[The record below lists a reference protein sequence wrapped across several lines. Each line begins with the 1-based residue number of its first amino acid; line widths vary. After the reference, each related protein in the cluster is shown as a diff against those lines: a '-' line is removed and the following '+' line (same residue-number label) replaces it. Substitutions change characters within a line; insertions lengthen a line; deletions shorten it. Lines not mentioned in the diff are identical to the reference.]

1 MRFSMIILAAGLS
14 KRMGVSKPLLPF
26 GDVNAL
32 VRTIQMAKTAG
43 VSDILV
49 VTGHKFK
56 EIEVQLATSEIENI
70 TVVHN
75 DFYQDGMF
83 SSVKTGILSLPSG
96 TDGAF
101 LFPVDYCGVKPETL
115 KKLMTAFSQTK
126 GNLVLYPTYS
136 GKHGHPPLIP
146 TRFSSE
152 ILTFEGSGGLR
163 GYLYRCPFNNVN
175 VDDSS
180 ILLDM
185 DTPKDYAILLNYLG
199 IPAYPD
205 ANQCEEL
212 LLKYETPEDIVKH
225 GKEVASLSMQ
235 IANLLKTKG
244 ISMNSDLLYA
254 ASLLHDIQRMMPNH
268 EQEGMH
274 LLLQEGYP
282 EAAILVGA
290 HMDLPEGLHDST
302 METVILFLADK
313 LHRRGDLCSLQKTLD
328 NLQLRFKDDPEALF
342 RAQKRMDC
350 AQSILDMLENRYEIT
365 FSDISSIS

>member
-1 MRFSMIILAAGLS
+1 MKFSMIILAAGLS
-14 KRMGVSKPLLPF
+14 KRMGVPKPLLPV

-32 VRTIQMAKTAG
+32 VRTIQMAKIAG
-43 VSDILV
+43 ISDIVV

-56 EIEVQLATSEIENI
+56 EIETQLTTSEIENI

-96 TDGAF
+96 IDGAF

-115 KKLMTAFSQTK
+115 KKLMTAFSQTN
-126 GNLVLYPTYS
+126 GSLVLYPTYL

-146 TRFSSE
+146 KRFASE
-152 ILTFEGSGGLR
+152 IPAFEGSGGLR
-163 GYLYRCPFNNVN
+163 GYLYLCPFKNIDVN
-175 VDDSS
+175 DSG

-185 DTPKDYAILLNYLG
+185 DTPKDYAKLLNHLG
-199 IPAYPD
+199 ISTYPD

-212 LLKYETPEDIVKH
+212 FLKYETPTEIVTH
-225 GKEVASLSMQ
+225 GREVAALSMQ
-235 IANLLKTKG
+235 IANLLKQKG
-244 ISMNSDLLYA
+244 VNINADLLYA
-254 ASLLHDIQRMMPNH
+254 ASLLHDIQRMKPNH
-268 EQEGMH
+268 EHEGMC

-282 EAAILVGA
+282 EAATLVGA
-290 HMDLPEGLHDST
+290 HMDLPEGLCDST
-302 METVILFLADK
+302 LETVILFLADK
-313 LHRRGDLCSLQKTLD
+313 LHRRGNLCSVQKTLEGHR
-328 NLQLRFKDDPEALF
+328 LRFKDDPDALF

-350 AQSILDMLENRYEIT
+350 AQSILDMLENRYEIS